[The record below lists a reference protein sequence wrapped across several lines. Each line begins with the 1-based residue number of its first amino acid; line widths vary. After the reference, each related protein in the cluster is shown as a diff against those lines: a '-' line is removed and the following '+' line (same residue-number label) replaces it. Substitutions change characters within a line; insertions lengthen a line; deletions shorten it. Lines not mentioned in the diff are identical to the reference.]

1 MLSEND
7 INDYYDSVKPYFI
20 TQNEYKV
27 SMDDNWH
34 RTNLLMN
41 NEGRIIGI
49 SKIPMTVRSLCGIKY
64 YAAYSFY
71 LMNQEKYDWIEKN
84 KCWKYSK
91 DTNNRQWT
99 TNHPIKSIESLK
111 EYILMNQKVSLLD
124 KIHDIIDF
132 QRSEQCKLLVGQELI
147 YTAKYLESKSILD
160 NNLEKDDLLE
170 YPFVSGYASSKG
182 VSLEQAA
189 KEIQLQ
195 YQVDKGFLSESE
207 NIRIRYTN
215 LIRKE
220 TDIKNLQ
227 GLFQDFHDESYKY
240 SGL

>member
-1 MLSEND
+1 MLSENE
-7 INDYYDSVKPYFI
+7 IEDYYNSVKPYFM

-34 RTNLLMN
+34 HTNLLMN
-41 NEGRIIGI
+41 NEGRIMGI

-64 YAAYSFY
+64 YTSYSFY
-71 LMNQEKYDWIEKN
+71 LMNQEKYGWIEKN
-84 KCWKYSK
+84 KCWKFSK
-91 DTNNRQWT
+91 DTNNRKWS
-99 TNHPIKSIESLK
+99 TNLPIKSIESLK

-124 KIHDIIDF
+124 RIHDIIDF
-132 QRSEQCKLLVGQELI
+132 QRSEHCKVLLGQELI
-147 YTAKYLESKSILD
+147 YTAKYLESKCILD
-160 NNLEKDDLLE
+160 NNLEKDELLE
-170 YPFVSGYASSKG
+170 FPFVSGYATSKDI
-182 VSLEQAA
+182 SLQQAA

-195 YQVDKGFLSESE
+195 YQIQKGFLSESE

-220 TDIKNLQ
+220 NDIKNFQ
-227 GLFQDFHDESYKY
+227 SIFQDFHDESYKY